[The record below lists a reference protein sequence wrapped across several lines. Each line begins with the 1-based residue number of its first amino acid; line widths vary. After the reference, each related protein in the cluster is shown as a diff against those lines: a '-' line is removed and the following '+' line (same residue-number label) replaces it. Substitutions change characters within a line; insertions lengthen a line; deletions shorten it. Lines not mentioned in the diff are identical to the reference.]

1 MNHEHSHVDRLNR
14 RWHEEDAARDRSE
27 RGVRQSFR
35 NKQAKTFAPIENYV
49 KQVGKNASSEA
60 HQSRSTPAG
69 NTFLIKSFVE

>member
-1 MNHEHSHVDRLNR
+1 
-14 RWHEEDAARDRSE
+14 
-27 RGVRQSFR
+27 
-35 NKQAKTFAPIENYV
+35 V